1 MKLSKGLSWIGL
13 VLLLLTVIP
22 STVMAQRGGP
32 QLEVVLPPM
41 EFETSEEHYAYLL
54 EQANGGTEHTMET
67 VPQWSGLWQPAGTT
81 RNQIFLDQGEIR
93 EGVLTPAYE
102 QQFRETRE
110 IVAERGTTYDRI
122 TQCEAPGYP
131 RYLGQAYTHEFIN
144 LPDQTWQI
152 NDVGNGIRR
161 IYIGAEHSNV
171 YGTHSWYGD
180 IIGFWDGDRLITNTV
195 DLLPAGYTRNQ
206 PLTSNQFESVEI
218 WELKNNPDGTLR
230 LEVQATFY
238 DSFAL
243 QKPIHAVFAFRQGTA
258 IEEAGHRVLHWECIG
273 ATNARQDADGSTGF
287 FLPGEEGYVDVRGS
301 GLFPDLP
308 GQSRDPIYNTELPT
322 N

>member
-1 MKLSKGLSWIGL
+1 MKLSRGLLWTGL
-13 VLLLLTVIP
+13 GLCLVGVVVPAAI
-22 STVMAQRGGP
+22 AQRGGP
-32 QLEVVLPPM
+32 PLEVVPPPM
-41 EFETSEEHYAYLL
+41 DFETSEEHYAYLL
-54 EQANGGTEHTMET
+54 EQANGSTQHTMAT
-67 VPQWSGLWQPAGTT
+67 VPQWGGLWQPAGTT
-81 RNQIFLDQGEIR
+81 RNGIFLDQGEIR
-93 EGVLTPAYE
+93 EGVLTAAYE
-102 QQFRETRE
+102 QQFRETRQ
-110 IVAERGTTYDRI
+110 IVEERGTTYDRI

-144 LPDQTWQI
+144 LPHQSYQI

-161 IYIGAEHSNV
+161 VYIGAEHSNV

-195 DLLPAGYTRNQ
+195 DLLPAGYTRNM

-218 WELKNNPDGTLR
+218 WELKTAPDGTER

-243 QKPIHAVFAFRQGTA
+243 VKPVHAVFAFRRGTV
-258 IEEAGHRVLHWECIG
+258 IEEAGHRVLHWECVG
-273 ATNARQDADGSTGF
+273 ATNARQDPDGSTGF
-287 FLPGEEGYVDVRGS
+287 FLPGEEGYKDVRGS
-301 GLFPDLP
+301 GLFPDVP
-308 GQSRDPIYNTELPT
+308 GQSRDPIYNTVLPE